1 MGNVQDTMGNGNLLR
16 NDTEPCSMRNE
27 GVILL
32 GLEPRT
38 HDLKGRCSTD

>member
-1 MGNVQDTMGNGNLLR
+1 MNNYSMNADENKMRTAGVQCAL
-16 NDTEPCSMRNE
+16 S

-38 HDLKGRCSTD
+38 HGLKGRCSTD